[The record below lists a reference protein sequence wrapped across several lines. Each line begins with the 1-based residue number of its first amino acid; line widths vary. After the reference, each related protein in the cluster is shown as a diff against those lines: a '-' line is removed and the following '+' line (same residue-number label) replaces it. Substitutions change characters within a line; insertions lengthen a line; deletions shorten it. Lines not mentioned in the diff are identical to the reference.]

1 MLLTALYKMFGV
13 ADLDD
18 IRSCRYGC
26 VNMKRCKEENSNDN
40 SEENDPKKKSGYCG
54 SGFILHKN
62 SFESLRQKLRKFFK
76 EVLEE
81 VDPKFYTDFS
91 YLIITNH
98 HVITV
103 RVCFTFSAYE

>member
-26 VNMKRCKEENSNDN
+26 VNMKRFKPNEN
-40 SEENDPKKKSGYCG
+40 SEENNSKKKDGYCG

-62 SFESLRQKLRKFFK
+62 SFESLRQKLRKTFK
-76 EVLEE
+76 EVLEK

-103 RVCFTFSAYE
+103 RVCFTLLAYGQ